1 MSTKASRW
9 SLATVAAVTLTL
21 LAVYPV
27 LHLRLLRGKDWN
39 GSFAYLQGDELIYS
53 RSSPGYQC
61 NPRPRRY

>member
-27 LHLRLLRGKDWN
+27 LHLRLLRGKRLEW
-39 GSFAYLQGDELIYS
+39 FV
-53 RSSPGYQC
+53 RVSSG
-61 NPRPRRY
+61 R